1 MSGGDIRTYVA
12 RNLSSVTFLGGG
24 FPQVDDPPV
33 QIEKE
38 LENDNIRLPVKGTH
52 NEMTNTAGFQSKEEG

>member
-1 MSGGDIRTYVA
+1 MSGGDIA

-24 FPQVDDPPV
+24 FPQVGDPPV

-38 LENDNIRLPVKGTH
+38 LEYDNIRLPAKGKH
-52 NEMTNTAGFQSKEEG
+52 YEMTNTAGFQSKEDG